1 MMFSWCFSDLL
12 TSFGD
17 FLADDSGYVQPREG
31 LGLGWVAGAL
41 AALAVLFHA
50 PAAQAN
56 PNCYGLHPGECG
68 WKYFFAERCYP
79 EHSNCMVEQWC
90 LSETGQ
96 NCYKAQDK
104 HCSLCP

>member
-1 MMFSWCFSDLL
+1 MVLSWCFSDLL
-12 TSFGD
+12 TSFRD

-56 PNCYGLHPGECG
+56 DPCAGLAHGECG
-68 WKYFFAERCYP
+68 YACDNTFWECDKDTFYEREYCRTGDGQCVGP
-79 EHSNCMVEQWC
+79 LSNGSCIC
-90 LSETGQ
+90 
-96 NCYKAQDK
+96 A
-104 HCSLCP
+104 